1 VTESGQ
7 LDYTRADA
15 YDEELVR
22 ANTNKVK
29 LAVKVAQP
37 TPVKVV
43 VVPHNMHQN
52 FKMNPKTT
60 QIMPVEQGFRR
71 FQANS
76 ESEKKLASSLE
87 Q

>member
-37 TPVKVV
+37 TPVKLV
-43 VVPHNMHQN
+43 VVPQPTD
-52 FKMNPKTT
+52 FF
-60 QIMPVEQGFRR
+60 VENLQCGKVVNRI
-71 FQANS
+71 NS
-76 ESEKKLASSLE
+76 ACS
-87 Q
+87 

>member
-1 VTESGQ
+1 MTENGQ

-37 TPVKVV
+37 TPVKTVV
-43 VVPHNMHQN
+43 VAQPTNL
-52 FKMNPKTT
+52 
-60 QIMPVEQGFRR
+60 IVENLFCGKVVNRI
-71 FQANS
+71 NS
-76 ESEKKLASSLE
+76 ECS
-87 Q
+87 